1 MVAKSAGA
9 AAACAVATSADDAA
23 LAADAGANMC
33 ASGRLRRPVER
44 AAAPDEEWA
53 GGAAEDDKAEE
64 EEPEAGTTCS
74 GCASSAP
81 SHSLSTA
88 SCEGRLCSARA
99 LIADRSCATGGLVNT
114 VR

>member
-23 LAADAGANMC
+23 LEADAGDNMC
-33 ASGRLRRPVER
+33 ASGRLRRPVE
-44 AAAPDEEWA
+44 AAAPEEEWA
-53 GGAAEDDKAEE
+53 GGAAEEDNKAEE
-64 EEPEAGTTCS
+64 EEPEAGTTCN
-74 GCASSAP
+74 GCESSAP

-99 LIADRSCATGGLVNT
+99 LIADNSCAPQ
-114 VR
+114 RDW